1 MVRSA
6 AWPDGHH
13 QARSRHER
21 PERRDREPRRSL
33 TRDQVVDAAVRLL
46 DAEGYQALSMR
57 RVAQELGVGTMSIY
71 WHVAD
76 RDELLDLVVD
86 RVVSTQLLDEVP
98 ADWRT
103 ALSMIA
109 HGALRMYEENP
120 WILDAGPRPT
130 LGEVILEHVEQSI
143 AATSGMGLPFSER
156 MAAVAVLD
164 DYVLGYVLNR
174 HVRGGPDGPPPLSPT
189 ARARVDSGDF
199 PFYAEAVSS
208 PGAQEEYEAAQ
219 GFEAG
224 LTIVLDGIAAAVA
237 SGRMS
242 PGAGP
247 GATSAC
253 AGARRA
259 GRRSP

>member
-1 MVRSA
+1 MVRGQ
-6 AWPDGHH
+6 PRYGPHPGHGGH
-13 QARSRHER
+13 DHHGAPGR
-21 PERRDREPRRSL
+21 PRGREREPRVSL

-76 RDELLDLVVD
+76 RDELLDLVMD
-86 RVVSTQLLDEVP
+86 RVVAAQLLDEVP

-109 HGALRMYEENP
+109 HGALHMYEANP

-143 AATSGMGLPFSER
+143 AATTGMGLPFAER
-156 MAAVAVLD
+156 MAAVSVLD

-174 HVRGGPDGPPPLSPT
+174 HVHGWPDGPPPLSET
-189 ARARVDSGDF
+189 AQRRLDAGDF
-199 PFYAEAVSS
+199 PHYTEAVSH
-208 PGAQEEYEAAQ
+208 PAARQEYEAAQ

-224 LTIVLDGIAAAVA
+224 LKIVLDGIAAAVA
-237 SGRMS
+237 SGTMS
-242 PGAGP
+242 PDAG
-247 GATSAC
+247 
-253 AGARRA
+253 
-259 GRRSP
+259 GRRHRGRHP